1 MKTRIFGPNINE
13 NDTAVNTGVDYLKF
27 TRNSIEDI
35 CDGMVKKEN
44 FGLAILAD
52 IQILVFLCEKYS
64 IDANLLIKKSQIAR
78 WEELYNLWLTK
89 NEKKLPQ
96 EYKDTIK
103 ANGVDLFNK
112 LNQYGNPFDHF

>member
-35 CDGMVKKEN
+35 CNWMVKKEN